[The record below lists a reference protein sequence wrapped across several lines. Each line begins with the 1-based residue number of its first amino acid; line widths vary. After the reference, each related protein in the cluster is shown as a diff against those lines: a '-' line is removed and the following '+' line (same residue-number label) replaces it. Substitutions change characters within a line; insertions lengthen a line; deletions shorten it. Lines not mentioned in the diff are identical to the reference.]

1 MKSFRT
7 RLLLS
12 LSLLT
17 AVILAAFAL
26 LVHITAGDLVRVDI
40 DRLVQDRALV
50 LSKATFAGNP
60 ALQPWMESVLE
71 TDRQKLF
78 VQLFDAQG
86 KPLAKSPNLAE
97 YLPLSASAMRAV
109 ETTTTAYTETLQRA
123 DGEAVR
129 VATVPITYYRDG
141 RSQLTGF
148 AQAGVLLREREAN
161 LQKLHFWL
169 IIGVVAGTFVVLI
182 VAYLLLNQWLR
193 TIAAASES
201 AHRIGMQANLRE
213 RLFVPQEDDELARLA
228 KTFNELL
235 DRLEASL
242 HSQQRFLADA
252 SHELRTPL
260 TVLRGEIEVALRRER
275 AGEEYREILQS
286 SREEIERLSRLTENL
301 LALARADAGEG
312 VAAREQVDLA
322 VLCHEVTR
330 KLSSL
335 SDERKVSIA
344 VHAPSAVI
352 MRGDSLALERV
363 LANLVENA
371 LRYSP
376 KGEQVTLTAGVE
388 EGVGFVH
395 VADTGPG
402 IPSEHLP
409 HLFERFYRVDKARS
423 REFGGA
429 GLGLSIVKAFV
440 EAHGGSV
447 VVASELGKGTVF
459 TVRVPLA

>member
-12 LSLLT
+12 LVILT
-17 AVILAAFAL
+17 AVTLGAFAM
-26 LVHITAGDLVRVDI
+26 LVQITASDVVRVDI
-40 DRLVQDRALV
+40 DRLVQDRALM

-60 ALQPWMESVLE
+60 TLQPWMESVLE

-78 VQLFDAQG
+78 VQLFDPSG

-97 YLPLSASAMRAV
+97 VIPLTPAALRAV
-109 ETTTTAYTETLQRA
+109 ETTTTAYTETVLRG

-129 VATVPITYYRDG
+129 VATVPITMYRDG
-141 RSQLTGF
+141 RSQTMGF

-161 LQKLHFWL
+161 LRNLRFWL
-169 IIGVVAGTFVVLI
+169 GIGIVTGVLVVWV

-193 TIAAASES
+193 TVSAASES
-201 AHRIGMQANLRE
+201 AHRIGIQGNLRE
-213 RLFVPQEDDELARLA
+213 RLFVPQQDDELARLA
-228 KTFNELL
+228 GTFNELL
-235 DRLEASL
+235 DRLEVSL

-260 TVLRGEIEVALRRER
+260 TVLRGEIEVALRRDR
-275 AGEEYREILQS
+275 AGEEYREVLQS
-286 SREEIERLSRLTENL
+286 AREEIERLSRLTENL

-312 VAAREQVDLA
+312 VAAREQMDLSA
-322 VLCHEVTR
+322 LSHEVVR
-330 KLSSL
+330 KLTPL
-335 SDERKVSIA
+335 SDERKVSISVQA
-344 VHAPSAVI
+344 AEPILV
-352 MRGDSLALERV
+352 RGDSVALERV

-376 KGEQVTLTAGVE
+376 KGEQVTLTTGVE
-388 EGVGFVH
+388 EGLAVIH

-402 IPSEHLP
+402 IPAEHQP
-409 HLFERFYRVDKARS
+409 YLFDRFYRVDKARS

-447 VVASELGKGTVF
+447 SVASELGKGTVF
-459 TVRVPLA
+459 TIRLPLS